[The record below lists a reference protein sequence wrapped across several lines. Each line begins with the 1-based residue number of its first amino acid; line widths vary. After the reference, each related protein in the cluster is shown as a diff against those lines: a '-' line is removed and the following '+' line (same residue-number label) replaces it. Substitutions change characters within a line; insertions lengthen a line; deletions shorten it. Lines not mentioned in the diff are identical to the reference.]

1 MKAARLV
8 GPRQF
13 EILDVEKPK
22 PNPGEVLVRIE
33 YASICGSDLLTY
45 DKVFPEEDYPL
56 RTGLP
61 CHETSGI
68 VEESM
73 DDSLKP
79 GDRVVALTY
88 TGGLL
93 EYTTIAANRCIY
105 VPPSIDP
112 KLAVLCQPIGT
123 VVYAVQK
130 LGSMLG
136 KKVVILGQGPIGLGF
151 TEFLSQSG
159 AAQLIT
165 TDVVDAR
172 LEMGKRFGATD
183 VINAAKED
191 VIERVKDLTNGELAD
206 VVVDACGL
214 HETANQTFHCLK
226 TKGTVC
232 IFGMPHGDPVFPF
245 DWGTMYMKLPT
256 IYVTNSARAGEVVDV
271 VKTAVNLID
280 QGRINPG
287 RMITHDVPFSDLG
300 RAYELFSRRTDGA
313 VKPIINMSA

>member
-13 EILDVEKPK
+13 EILDVEKPSPK
-22 PNPGEVLVRIE
+22 PGEVLVRIE

-45 DKVFPEEDYPL
+45 DKVFPEEEYPL

-73 DDSLKP
+73 DDSLKV

-105 VPPSIDP
+105 VPPSIDAR
-112 KLAVLCQPIGT
+112 LAVLCQPIGT

-151 TEFLSQSG
+151 TEFLTQGG
-159 AAQLIT
+159 AAQCIV

-172 LEMGKRFGATD
+172 LNMGKRFGATD

-191 VIERVKDLTNGELAD
+191 VIERVKALTNGELAD

-214 HETANQTFHCLK
+214 HETANQVFHCLK
-226 TKGTVC
+226 MKGTAC

-245 DWGTMYMKLPT
+245 DWGSMYQKLPT

-271 VKTAVNLID
+271 VKTAVDLIA
-280 QGRINPG
+280 QGRIDPG
-287 RMITHDVPFSDLG
+287 KMITHDVPFSEVG

>member
-13 EILDVEKPK
+13 EILDVEKPT
-22 PNPGEVLVRIE
+22 PQPGEVLVRIE
-33 YASICGSDLLTY
+33 YGSICGSDLLTY

-61 CHETSGI
+61 CHETSGV

-105 VPPSIDP
+105 VPPEVDP

-123 VVYAVQK
+123 VVYAVEK

-136 KKVVILGQGPIGLGF
+136 KRIVILGQGPIGLGF
-151 TEFLSQSG
+151 TEFLSPS
-159 AAQLIT
+159 AAQVIV
-165 TDVVDAR
+165 TDIVDAR

-183 VINAAKED
+183 TINAAKED
-191 VIERVKDLTNGELAD
+191 VIERVKELTNGELAD

-256 IYVTNSARAGEVVDV
+256 IHVTNSARAGEVVDV
-271 VKTAVNLID
+271 VKKAVDLIAK
-280 QGRINPG
+280 GRIDPG

-300 RAYELFSRRTDGA
+300 RAYEMFSRRTDGA
-313 VKPIINMSA
+313 VKPIIDMSA

>member
-13 EILDVEKPK
+13 EILDIETPTPK
-22 PNPGEVLVRIE
+22 EGEVLVRME
-33 YASICGSDLLTY
+33 YASICGSDLINY
-45 DKVFPEEDYPL
+45 NKVLPEEDYPL

-73 DDSLKP
+73 DESLKP

-105 VPPSIDP
+105 VPPSVDP

-151 TEFLSQSG
+151 TEFLSKSG
-159 AAQLIT
+159 AAQVIV

-183 VINAAKED
+183 TIDASKED
-191 VIERVKDLTNGELAD
+191 VIERVKDLTGGELAD

-271 VKTAVNLID
+271 VKTAVDLIA
-280 QGRINPG
+280 QGRIDPG
-287 RMITHDVPFSDLG
+287 KMITHDVAFSNVG
-300 RAYELFSRRTDGA
+300 RAYELFSRRTEGA

>member
-13 EILDVEKPK
+13 EILDVEKPV
-22 PNPGEVLVRIE
+22 PQPGEVLVRIE
-33 YASICGSDLLTY
+33 YAAICGSDLLTY
-45 DKVFPEEDYPL
+45 DKVFPEEEYPL
-56 RTGLP
+56 RPGLP

-73 DDSLKP
+73 DESLKV

-88 TGGLL
+88 TGGLMQ
-93 EYTTIAANRCIY
+93 YTTIAANRCIY
-105 VPPSIDP
+105 VPPSVDP

-151 TEFLSQSG
+151 TELLTQGGASQV
-159 AAQLIT
+159 IV
-165 TDVVDAR
+165 TDIVDAR
-172 LEMGKRFGATD
+172 LDMGKRFGATD
-183 VINAAKED
+183 VINAATED
-191 VIERVKDLTNGELAD
+191 VIERVKELTNGELGD
-206 VVVDACGL
+206 VVVDACGV
-214 HETANQTFHCLK
+214 HETSNQTFHCLK
-226 TKGTVC
+226 VKGTVC

-245 DWGTMYMKLPT
+245 DWGAMYSKLPT

-271 VKTAVNLID
+271 VHAAVDLIA
-280 QGRINPG
+280 QGRIDPG
-287 RMITHDVPFSDLG
+287 KMITHDVPFSDVG
-300 RAYELFSRRTDGA
+300 RAYEMFSRRTDGA
-313 VKPIINMSA
+313 VKPIIDMSA